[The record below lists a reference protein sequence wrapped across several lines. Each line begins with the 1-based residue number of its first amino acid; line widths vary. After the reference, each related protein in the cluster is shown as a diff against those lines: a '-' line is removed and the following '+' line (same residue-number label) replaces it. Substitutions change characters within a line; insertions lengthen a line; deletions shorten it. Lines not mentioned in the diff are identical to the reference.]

1 MEVKLI
7 YDGKATLE
15 DLIELNEKKGYEIVI
30 EAGVITHVTHK

>member
-15 DLIELNEKKGYEIVI
+15 DLIELNEKKGYEFVI